1 MTSLGHRIIVRFLC
15 FFLILLHNICG
26 NYSFLEVFKSY
37 SNDYIHI
44 YRRTQE
50 HNGTQWDTIKTILSR
65 ELLAWIR
72 QWAEAKLPNAI
83 NIFGT

>member
-1 MTSLGHRIIVRFLC
+1 MTSSGHRIIVRFPC
-15 FFLILLHNICG
+15 FFLILLHIICG
-26 NYSFLEVFKSY
+26 NCSFLEVFKSS

-50 HNGTQWDTIKTILSR
+50 HNGTQWDTIKNDFVPRATGL
-65 ELLAWIR
+65 
-72 QWAEAKLPNAI
+72 AKLPNTI